1 MGTYKLYGLTV
12 QYSREVE
19 NYARELRE
27 YQKYEDELL
36 TKFDKFYKEYGSMDT
51 MMNKI
56 DEDCEGLI
64 SDLVS
69 HYINMMIDKGFY
81 DLSAD
86 VFLSKY
92 LSCLIDSF
100 SSVEKIDEVREK
112 YDEIV
117 AGKEQAAEYRRMRK
131 ANRGR

>member
-81 DLSAD
+81 VPKRTATPIP
-86 VFLSKY
+86 
-92 LSCLIDSF
+92 C
-100 SSVEKIDEVREK
+100 
-112 YDEIV
+112 
-117 AGKEQAAEYRRMRK
+117 
-131 ANRGR
+131 